1 MGTTERRTGRGDSSS
16 TDLSP
21 PADTID
27 IDDEEPKPLGHE
39 APEII
44 EDASKIGGRRL
55 ERPLVGD
62 AITSFIG
69 GMSVCFGAVAMV
81 TAAGAMGGGLA
92 ESSPALLIGALVFP
106 VGFVIL
112 LVGKSELFTENFLL
126 PVTGVLEHRG
136 TLRQLSALWAISLSG
151 NLIGVLIFAL
161 LVSRGEVLSAGAVG
175 ELRELAEHKVE
186 YGLFTAFIKAL
197 FAGWLITVLTW
208 LLLAADGMG
217 PRLVMIWIIGTL
229 IVLGQFNHVVISAAE
244 IFMAMLLG
252 ASITPGEWF
261 TRNFVPALAGNMAGG
276 LVFETLLQYVQARY
290 QQAHDEGEGR
300 SANKP

>member
-1 MGTTERRTGRGDSSS
+1 MAGTARRRDDRADGA
-16 TDLSP
+16 
-21 PADTID
+21 PADQID
-27 IDDEEPKPLGHE
+27 ETTRIEDEEPKPLGQE
-39 APEII
+39 APEIV
-44 EDASKIGGRRL
+44 EDASKIGAHRL
-55 ERPLVGD
+55 ERPLTGD

-126 PVTGVLEHRG
+126 PVTGVLKDRG
-136 TLRQLSALWAISLSG
+136 TLRQLSALWAVSLSG
-151 NLIGVLIFAL
+151 NLVGVSVFAF
-161 LVSRGEVLSAGAVG
+161 LVSRGDVLSAGAVE

-186 YGLFTAFIKAL
+186 YGLLTAFIKAL

-208 LLLAADGMG
+208 LLLAAEGMG

-252 ASITPGEWF
+252 ASIAPGEWF

-290 QQAHDEGEGR
+290 HEPD
-300 SANKP
+300 NK

>member
-1 MGTTERRTGRGDSSS
+1 MAGTTERRNGHSVRVS
-16 TDLSP
+16 
-21 PADTID
+21 ADQRAPETTT

-39 APEII
+39 APEIV
-44 EDASKIGGRRL
+44 EDASKIGRRRL

-126 PVTGVLEHRG
+126 PVTGVLENRG
-136 TLRQLSALWAISLSG
+136 TLRQLSALWTISLSG

-161 LVSRGEVLSAGAVG
+161 LVSRGDVLSAGAVG

-186 YGLFTAFIKAL
+186 YGLLTAFIKAL

-261 TRNFVPALAGNMAGG
+261 SRNFVPALAGNMAGG

-290 QQAHDEGEGR
+290 QQAHDEDEGR
-300 SANKP
+300 SAGKP